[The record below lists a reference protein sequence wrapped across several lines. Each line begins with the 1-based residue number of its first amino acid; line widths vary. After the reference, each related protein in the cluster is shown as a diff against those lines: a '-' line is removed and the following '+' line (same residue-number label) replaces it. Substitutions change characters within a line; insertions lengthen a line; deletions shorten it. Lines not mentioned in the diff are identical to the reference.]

1 MGHFILAMLLPLL
14 FQTSTPNPAA
24 PTQPA
29 PAVAAQAGEQGS
41 PGVAQGSSAPTGPPA
56 APRPRSQDEIDEF
69 VEQKIREALGGLPS
83 DGDPQM
89 SPEAEKAIETAV
101 ESFLTDP
108 EIKDAIADKI
118 RGVTMPTQA
127 VMILGTL
134 VPITFFGMIVLIV
147 WLLYRRSQ
155 ARMRARME
163 FHQQILAKFTSG
175 QEFAEFLNSKGSQQ
189 LFEGISGGQVNLKDR
204 LLKHVRLG
212 AIFGVIGLGLLALAI
227 VGRDDGYGFL
237 AVLSLGLGIGFLI
250 SARVSYRLSEKMG
263 LLRENG
269 SGDGNATGTQP

>member
-24 PTQPA
+24 PSQPA
-29 PAVAAQAGEQGS
+29 PAVASQAGEQGS
-41 PGVAQGSSAPTGPPA
+41 PGVAQGSSTPSSQPA

-69 VEQKIREALGGLPS
+69 VEQKIREALSGLPS

-101 ESFLTDP
+101 EKFLADP
-108 EIKDAIADKI
+108 EMKSRIAETTHQALSLAEQGI
-118 RGVTMPTQA
+118 RLGLISTILFFVTLA
-127 VMILGTL
+127 L
-134 VPITFFGMIVLIV
+134 VV

-155 ARMRARME
+155 SRMQARME
-163 FHQQILAKFTSG
+163 FHQQVLSKFTSG

-189 LFEGISGGQVNLKDR
+189 LFEGISGGQVNLRER

-212 AIFGVIGLGLLALAI
+212 AIFAVLGLGLLALAI
-227 VGRDDGYGFL
+227 VTTDDGYGFL